1 MVFQYLFH
9 CKQWQ
14 LLVAEADKA
23 VAPNASTFW
32 SSLDA

>member
-1 MVFQYLFH
+1 MRDISMFISLQTVA
-9 CKQWQ
+9 
-14 LLVAEADKA
+14 AEANKA